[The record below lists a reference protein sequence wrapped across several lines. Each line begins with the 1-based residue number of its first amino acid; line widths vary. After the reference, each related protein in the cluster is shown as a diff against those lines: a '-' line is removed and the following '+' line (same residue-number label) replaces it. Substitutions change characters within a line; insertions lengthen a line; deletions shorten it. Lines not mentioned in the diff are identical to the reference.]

1 MNAMDPIGRARR
13 IAENVLRRMSL
24 LRAQSYRRVFMP
36 DSMTRDHE
44 IVLADLRDFCRAN
57 RSAFSLDPYNAARLA
72 GRREAWLR
80 IVQHLH
86 LDDARVMK
94 IVELE
99 DGLDG

>member
-1 MNAMDPIGRARR
+1 MATDPLDRARR
-13 IAENVLRRMSL
+13 VATNVLRRMAM
-24 LRAQSYRRVFMP
+24 LRALSYRRVFVP
-36 DSMTRDHE
+36 DAMTRDHE

-57 RSAFSLDPYNAARLA
+57 RSAFSLDPYNMARLA

-80 IVQHLH
+80 ITQHLH
-86 LDDARVMK
+86 LDEERVMK